1 MKKFFTIL
9 MAMIFA
15 TSVFAQKPLE
25 PSNITDNISVTV
37 KAGVSTPLH
46 HSFTTIDPLVGLE
59 FNKMITPTFGLG
71 VEGEWTIKDA
81 CNAAENIRFEHQYVG
96 VRTITNVMN
105 LFGGYKG
112 YRRVFEIDMILG
124 VGWGHIYG
132 HSDNPYVK
140 AWDKNF
146 VETKTELNFN
156 VNLGEFR
163 QHTVSF
169 RPGVVWNMHT
179 HDYQADYSINRANL
193 QLAVAYTYHFK
204 NSNGTHGFIFS
215 DKLYTQAQMDAMN
228 DQIND
233 LRKQRD
239 DANKRVDEC
248 LLIIR
253 DLQGANE
260 TLSNELKKSNDN
272 EIPEV
277 PDSPIGFKQG
287 SYEIN
292 ETSLPMIKDLAEFMK
307 SNNKTYVISGYAS
320 VEGTKE
326 FNQKLSE
333 QRADAIKD
341 QLIKFG
347 VSPDRLETRAFGATD
362 EFGTKPF
369 NRIVIT
375 TVK

>member
-1 MKKFFTIL
+1 MKKLLLVILGIFFYIGARAEAYEFRTVGFASRFYNDRMQYWSHVEVEPNYTKLIINYYDNTITL
-9 MAMIFA
+9 YSRKIKIYKIIARWAFDDA
-15 TSVFAQKPLE
+15 NG
-25 PSNITDNISVTV
+25 NI
-37 KAGVSTPLH
+37 
-46 HSFTTIDPLVGLE
+46 
-59 FNKMITPTFGLG
+59 NKVYKFVDQDGARG
-71 VEGEWTIKDA
+71 TIKLL
-81 CNAAENIRFEHQYVG
+81 
-96 VRTITNVMN
+96 M
-105 LFGGYKG
+105 
-112 YRRVFEIDMILG
+112 
-124 VGWGHIYG
+124 
-132 HSDNPYVK
+132 
-140 AWDKNF
+140 
-146 VETKTELNFN
+146 
-156 VNLGEFR
+156 
-163 QHTVSF
+163 
-169 RPGVVWNMHT
+169 
-179 HDYQADYSINRANL
+179 RA
-193 QLAVAYTYHFK
+193 
-204 NSNGTHGFIFS
+204 NGTHGFIFS
-215 DKLYTQAQMDAMN
+215 DKRYTQAQMDAMN

-369 NRIVIT
+369 NRIVIA